1 VGGFSLAEVLVAMV
15 IIVVALL
22 GAGGTVALQSGGL
35 AASVPVGQA
44 AVTRGHA
51 LSSATFLA
59 QERLEQ
65 VRRLEYRVG
74 PPPIDLVG
82 AGAPPPEF
90 PDEDFGTIA
99 GFPDVRREVDVQDG
113 VPGEG
118 MKTIRVTVKFHVA
131 GPAGRRRENVVL
143 ATILAARP

>member
-1 VGGFSLAEVLVAMV
+1 VGGFTLAEVLVAMM

-44 AVTRGHA
+44 AVTHGHA
-51 LSSATFLA
+51 LSTATFLA

-65 VRRLEYRVG
+65 VRRLEYRLG
-74 PPPIDLVG
+74 PPALDVIG
-82 AGAPPPEF
+82 AGMPPPEL
-90 PDEDFGTIA
+90 PDEEFGAIA
-99 GFPDVRREVDVQDG
+99 GFPDFRREVDVQDG
-113 VPGEG
+113 VPGDG
-118 MKTIRVTVKFHVA
+118 MKTIKVTIKFRVASAT
-131 GPAGRRRENVVL
+131 GRTRESIVL